1 MINNSKQFVKARV
14 ISPFQ
19 IRNHGNAGLARDTA
33 SADCAGY
40 SMMIDKKS
48 A

>member
-1 MINNSKQFVKARV
+1 MINSRKEVVKARV

-19 IRNHGNAGLARDTA
+19 ISNDRNSGPARDTA

-40 SMMIDKKS
+40 SMMID
-48 A
+48 